1 MRYALTEIIAIFSY
15 MMAFALIESFLVI
28 ACLLVASMILPEK
41 WLRDG
46 FSYKGFLIVLIGSI
60 ASILYQSFLGSEL
73 PDPVLYYLWAGI
85 LVILSVGLILLFH
98 FVNRLQ
104 IALASIAE
112 RFTVFAYL
120 YIPIGFLGLAV
131 VIFRNLFSG

>member
-15 MMAFALIESFLVI
+15 MMAFAFIESLLVI
-28 ACLLVASMILPEK
+28 ACLLVACMILPEK
-41 WLRDG
+41 WLRSG
-46 FSYKGFLIVLIGSI
+46 FSYKGFLTVLMGST
-60 ASILYQSFLGSEL
+60 ASILYQAFLGNEL
-73 PDPVLYYLWAGI
+73 PAPELYYLWAGV
-85 LVILSVGLILLFH
+85 LAILSVGLILLFH

-104 IALASIAE
+104 IALVSIAE

-131 VIFRNLFSG
+131 VIIRNFFSG

>member
-15 MMAFALIESFLVI
+15 MVAFAFVECFLVI

-60 ASILYQSFLGSEL
+60 ASILYQAFLGNEL
-73 PDPVLYYLWAGI
+73 PDPELYYLWVGI
-85 LVILSVGLILLFH
+85 LAILSVGLILLFH

-104 IALASIAE
+104 IALQSIAE

-131 VIFRNLFSG
+131 VIFRNLLSD